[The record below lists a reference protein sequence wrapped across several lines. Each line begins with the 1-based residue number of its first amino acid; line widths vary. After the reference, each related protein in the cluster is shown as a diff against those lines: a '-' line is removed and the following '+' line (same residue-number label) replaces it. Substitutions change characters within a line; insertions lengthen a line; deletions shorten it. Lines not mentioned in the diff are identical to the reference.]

1 MWINEKKKN
10 SSTYHGST
18 RKNNWG
24 SGRSVKQADIN
35 LVNLEYS
42 KYQKQAM

>member
-1 MWINEKKKN
+1 MRRKKIHALIMDQQQKN
-10 SSTYHGST
+10 LG
-18 RKNNWG
+18 G

-35 LVNLEYS
+35 LVILEYS

>member
-1 MWINEKKKN
+1 MRRKKIH
-10 SSTYHGST
+10 TLIMDQQEIFFG
-18 RKNNWG
+18 G

-35 LVNLEYS
+35 LVNLDYS